1 MKVLDDLYKEVRELA
16 DKNTDVTTEMKS
28 VVLFRAAFEV
38 GAAEMGIE
46 KTLYI
51 VSKLMTT
58 TLGIMAGEQG
68 SSFEEVLEDLDT
80 SDMSEH

>member
-28 VVLFRAAFEV
+28 VVLIRAAFEV

-46 KTLYI
+46 KTMYI

-68 SSFEEVLEDLDT
+68 SSFEDILEELDT

>member
-1 MKVLDDLYKEVRELA
+1 MKALDNFYKEIREL
-16 DKNTDVTTEMKS
+16 TDGNAKITAEMKS

-46 KTLYI
+46 KTMYI

-68 SSFEEVLEDLDT
+68 SSFEDVLEELDT

>member
-1 MKVLDDLYKEVRELA
+1 MKVLDDFYKEVRELA

-28 VVLFRAAFEV
+28 VVLFRAAFEA

>member
-1 MKVLDDLYKEVRELA
+1 MKVLDDFYKEIREL
-16 DKNTDVTTEMKS
+16 TDGNANITAEMKS

-46 KTLYI
+46 KTMYI

-68 SSFEEVLEDLDT
+68 SSFEDVLEELDT

>member
-38 GAAEMGIE
+38 GAEEMGIE
-46 KTLYI
+46 KTMYI

>member
-1 MKVLDDLYKEVRELA
+1 MKVLDDFYKEVRELSDGNPNVNA
-16 DKNTDVTTEMKS
+16 EMKS

-38 GAAEMGIE
+38 GAAEMGVE
-46 KTLYI
+46 KTMYI

-58 TLGIMAGEQG
+58 TLGIMAGEEN
-68 SSFEEVLEDLDT
+68 SSFDEVLEDLDT